1 MIRRIPSLRRFDR
14 SCSIVIRWSQDDG
27 AWLASVPELKPCTAD
42 GPTPSKALR
51 ALDELLGV
59 LEE

>member
-1 MIRRIPSLRRFDR
+1 MRRFDR

-27 AWLASVPELKPCTAD
+27 VWLASVPELKPCTAH

-51 ALDELLGV
+51 ALDELLGA